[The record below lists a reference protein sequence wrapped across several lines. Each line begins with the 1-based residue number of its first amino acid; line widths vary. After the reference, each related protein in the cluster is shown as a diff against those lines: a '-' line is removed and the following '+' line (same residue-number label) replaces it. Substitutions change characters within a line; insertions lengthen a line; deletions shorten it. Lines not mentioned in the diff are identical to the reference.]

1 MMVAKV
7 QGGAGRCVCELRKS
21 LGWSQAELARAIG
34 TSATAL
40 SRIETGKKR
49 PQVAT
54 VRVALGVLG
63 FSSDA
68 GRLLEILMKRGFL

>member
-1 MMVAKV
+1 MIAVK
-7 QGGAGRCVCELRKS
+7 GGAGRCVGELRKS
-21 LGWSQAELARAIG
+21 QRWSQAELARAIG

-40 SRIETGKKR
+40 SRIETGKIR
-49 PQVAT
+49 PEAST

-68 GRLLEILMKRGFL
+68 ARLVEILMKRGVL

>member
-1 MMVAKV
+1 MMAAKV

-40 SRIETGKKR
+40 SRIETGKMR
-49 PQVAT
+49 PQAAT

-68 GRLLEILMKRGFL
+68 ARLLEILMKRGFL

>member
-1 MMVAKV
+1 MKAAKV
-7 QGGAGRCVCELRKS
+7 QGGVGRCVCALRKA

-49 PQVAT
+49 PQVGT

-68 GRLLEILMKRGFL
+68 ARLLEILMKSGFL